1 MATYVATK
9 DSIERKW
16 LVIDAEG
23 MVLGRLATEV
33 AKLLRGKHKPTYT
46 PFLDTGDNVIV
57 INASKI
63 VLTGKKLDDKL
74 YRHHSGFPGG
84 LKEIDYRTLMAK
96 NPEKALELA
105 VKGMLPKNSLGRQ
118 MFRKL
123 HVYAGPEHEQTAL
136 VPGKGKITING
147 KDIDDYFG
155 LDTLKLIVRQP
166 LAATQ
171 TEDKFDVIVK
181 AIGGGISGQAG
192 AIRHGI
198 ARALVEADEE
208 SYKAV
213 LKESG
218 FLTRD
223 ARMKERK
230 KPGLKKARK
239 ASQFSKR

>member
-23 MVLGRLATEV
+23 MFLGRLATEL

-123 HVYAGPEHEQTAL
+123 HVYAGPEHEQ
-136 VPGKGKITING
+136 
-147 KDIDDYFG
+147 
-155 LDTLKLIVRQP
+155 
-166 LAATQ
+166 AAQ
-171 TEDKFDVIVK
+171 
-181 AIGGGISGQAG
+181 
-192 AIRHGI
+192 
-198 ARALVEADEE
+198 
-208 SYKAV
+208 
-213 LKESG
+213 
-218 FLTRD
+218 
-223 ARMKERK
+223 
-230 KPGLKKARK
+230 KPEVYT
-239 ASQFSKR
+239 F

>member
-57 INASKI
+57 INASKV

-84 LKEIDYRTLMAK
+84 MKEVDYRTLMAK
-96 NPEKALELA
+96 NPEKAVELA

-123 HVYAGPEHEQTAL
+123 HVYAGPEHEQ
-136 VPGKGKITING
+136 
-147 KDIDDYFG
+147 
-155 LDTLKLIVRQP
+155 
-166 LAATQ
+166 AAQ
-171 TEDKFDVIVK
+171 
-181 AIGGGISGQAG
+181 
-192 AIRHGI
+192 
-198 ARALVEADEE
+198 
-208 SYKAV
+208 
-213 LKESG
+213 
-218 FLTRD
+218 
-223 ARMKERK
+223 
-230 KPGLKKARK
+230 KPEVYT
-239 ASQFSKR
+239 F

>member
-57 INASKI
+57 INASKV
-63 VLTGKKLDDKL
+63 VLTGKKLDEKK

-84 LKEIDYRTLMAK
+84 LKEIDYRSLMAK
-96 NPEKALELA
+96 NPEKAVELA

-123 HVYAGPEHEQTAL
+123 HVYAGPEHEQ
-136 VPGKGKITING
+136 
-147 KDIDDYFG
+147 
-155 LDTLKLIVRQP
+155 
-166 LAATQ
+166 AAQ
-171 TEDKFDVIVK
+171 
-181 AIGGGISGQAG
+181 
-192 AIRHGI
+192 
-198 ARALVEADEE
+198 
-208 SYKAV
+208 
-213 LKESG
+213 
-218 FLTRD
+218 
-223 ARMKERK
+223 
-230 KPGLKKARK
+230 KPEVYT
-239 ASQFSKR
+239 F

>member
-57 INASKI
+57 INASKV
-63 VLTGKKLDDKL
+63 VLTGKKLDEKK

-96 NPEKALELA
+96 NPEKAVELA

-123 HVYAGPEHEQTAL
+123 HVYAGPYYEQTA
-136 VPGKGKITING
+136 
-147 KDIDDYFG
+147 
-155 LDTLKLIVRQP
+155 Q
-166 LAATQ
+166 
-171 TEDKFDVIVK
+171 
-181 AIGGGISGQAG
+181 
-192 AIRHGI
+192 
-198 ARALVEADEE
+198 
-208 SYKAV
+208 
-213 LKESG
+213 
-218 FLTRD
+218 
-223 ARMKERK
+223 
-230 KPGLKKARK
+230 KPEVHT
-239 ASQFSKR
+239 F

>member
-1 MATYVATK
+1 MGTYVATK

-57 INASKI
+57 INASKV

-84 LKEIDYRTLMAK
+84 MKEIDYRTLMAK
-96 NPEKALELA
+96 NPEKAVELA

-123 HVYAGPEHEQTAL
+123 HVYAGPEHEQ
-136 VPGKGKITING
+136 
-147 KDIDDYFG
+147 
-155 LDTLKLIVRQP
+155 
-166 LAATQ
+166 AAQ
-171 TEDKFDVIVK
+171 
-181 AIGGGISGQAG
+181 
-192 AIRHGI
+192 
-198 ARALVEADEE
+198 
-208 SYKAV
+208 
-213 LKESG
+213 
-218 FLTRD
+218 
-223 ARMKERK
+223 
-230 KPGLKKARK
+230 KPEVYT
-239 ASQFSKR
+239 F

>member
-84 LKEIDYRTLMAK
+84 LKEVDYRTLMAK
-96 NPEKALELA
+96 NPEKAVELA

-123 HVYAGPEHEQTAL
+123 HVYAGAEHEQ
-136 VPGKGKITING
+136 
-147 KDIDDYFG
+147 
-155 LDTLKLIVRQP
+155 
-166 LAATQ
+166 AAQ
-171 TEDKFDVIVK
+171 KP
-181 AIGGGISGQAG
+181 
-192 AIRHGI
+192 
-198 ARALVEADEE
+198 VEYTFE
-208 SYKAV
+208 
-213 LKESG
+213 
-218 FLTRD
+218 
-223 ARMKERK
+223 
-230 KPGLKKARK
+230 
-239 ASQFSKR
+239 Q

>member
-84 LKEIDYRTLMAK
+84 LKEVDYRTLMAK
-96 NPEKALELA
+96 NPEKAFELA

-118 MFRKL
+118 MFKKL
-123 HVYAGPEHEQTAL
+123 KVYAGAEHEQ
-136 VPGKGKITING
+136 
-147 KDIDDYFG
+147 
-155 LDTLKLIVRQP
+155 
-166 LAATQ
+166 AAQ
-171 TEDKFDVIVK
+171 KP
-181 AIGGGISGQAG
+181 
-192 AIRHGI
+192 
-198 ARALVEADEE
+198 EAYTFEE
-208 SYKAV
+208 
-213 LKESG
+213 
-218 FLTRD
+218 
-223 ARMKERK
+223 
-230 KPGLKKARK
+230 
-239 ASQFSKR
+239 